1 MQKPVV
7 ALVGRPNVGKSTI
20 FNRLVGSKVAI
31 IEDTPGVTRD
41 RIYGMVNYQNY
52 SFHLID
58 TGGIDITEGSFNDK
72 IKGQAELAI
81 DEADVII
88 FVVDGKEGL
97 TANDYVVRDMLMK
110 SGKDIIVAINKA
122 DTKEFK
128 EHRYDFYEL
137 GFENYT
143 EISGEQKIGIYDLL
157 EMVTAN
163 FKEIDEEYDDSVVK
177 FSIIGRPN
185 VGKSSL
191 VNALLNEERVIVSDV
206 AGTTRDAIDTPFTYH
221 GEDFVVIDTAG
232 MRKRGKVYESVE
244 KYSLLRS
251 LKAIDRSDVCVIL
264 INAEEGIIEQDK
276 HIAGY
281 AIEAGKA
288 VVIAVN
294 KWDLIEDKDKEMKNF
309 IKDIRTNFQF
319 MPYAPIV
326 FLSALTKKRVHTLMP
341 QIIKVNENAHK
352 EIKTSLVNDVISD
365 AYALN
370 LPPTYKGKR
379 LKVYFAHQVSTCPP
393 TFNIEVNSKG
403 LVHFSYERYL
413 ENKIRENF
421 DFEGTP
427 IVLRFKSKSESN
439 SFDKR

>member
-1 MQKPVV
+1 MRKPVV

-20 FNRLVGSKVAI
+20 FNRLVGSKIAI

-41 RIYGMVNYQNY
+41 RLYGTVNYKDY

-58 TGGIDITEGSFNDK
+58 TGGIDIRENKFNDE

-81 DEADVII
+81 DEADVIV

-97 TANDYVVRDMLMK
+97 TANDHVVKDMLMK
-110 SGKDIIVAINKA
+110 SGKDVIIAINKA
-122 DTKEFK
+122 DTKGFK

-137 GFENYT
+137 GFEKYI
-143 EISGEQKIGIYDLL
+143 ELSGEQNFGIETLL
-157 EMVTAN
+157 DEITSD
-163 FKEIDEEYDDSVVK
+163 FKEIKEEYDEKVIK

-191 VNALLNEERVIVSDV
+191 VNAILNEERVIVSDI
-206 AGTTRDAIDTPFTYH
+206 AGTTRDAVDTPFTYH
-221 GEDFVVIDTAG
+221 KEDFVVIDTAG
-232 MRKRGKVYESVE
+232 MRKRGKIYETVE

-264 INAEEGIIEQDK
+264 LNAEEGITIQDK

-294 KWDLIEDKDKEMKNF
+294 KWDIIEDKDKEMKK
-309 IKDIRTNFQF
+309 IKKEIRNNFQF

-341 QIIKVNENAHK
+341 EIIKVNENAHK
-352 EIKTSLVNDVISD
+352 EIKTSLINNIIMD

-379 LKVYFAHQVSTCPP
+379 LKIYFTYQVNTCPP

-403 LVHFSYERYL
+403 LVHFSYQRYL

-427 IVLRFKSKSESN
+427 IVLQFKNKGEDK
-439 SFDKR
+439 SFD